1 MRAKMNRREIEIGKI
16 GQKKGKILF
25 KIIGIFWELLRSQIV
40 NALHTNAIN
49 TYLQQI
55 IAISMITQ

>member
-1 MRAKMNRREIEIGKI
+1 MNRREIEIGKI

-40 NALHTNAIN
+40 NANAIN

>member
-1 MRAKMNRREIEIGKI
+1 MRAKMKREIEIGKI
-16 GQKKGKILF
+16 WAKKGKILF
-25 KIIGIFWELLRSQIV
+25 KIIGKFWEMLRSQIV